1 MKCGLWVVFLI
12 NNSLCLLN
20 FLFKYFACLKI
31 YATFIIVV
39 AGIVGG
45 VVVVALRSLLQRVCN
60 TDSSPK
66 LALAFL
72 FVLKV
77 LLLLNLWLFVACSD
91 ALLSLPSLFCDL
103 RADRCVHISLEK
115 VFTPPKLWREEE
127 RGNPAHM
134 WQSCID
140 SLIDCHTAKTRG
152 KNDLPSSISL
162 CLHNLVHFV
171 H

>member
-12 NNSLCLLN
+12 NNSLCLLD

-39 AGIVGG
+39 
-45 VVVVALRSLLQRVCN
+45 VVALHSLLQRVCN

-91 ALLSLPSLFCDL
+91 ALPPVSPFPCHASSVILLQIVVRTHHWKECSHLQNYE
-103 RADRCVHISLEK
+103 EK
-115 VFTPPKLWREEE
+115 REE
-127 RGNPAHM
+127 RGNPTHM

-140 SLIDCHTAKTRG
+140 SLIDCHTAKRG
-152 KNDLPSSISL
+152 DLSSL
-162 CLHNLVHFV
+162 LL
-171 H
+171 

>member
-12 NNSLCLLN
+12 NNSLYLLD

-39 AGIVGG
+39 A
-45 VVVVALRSLLQRVCN
+45 VVVVALHSLLQRVCN

-66 LALAFL
+66 LVLAFL

-103 RADRCVHISLEK
+103 RADRCGHTYHWKKCSHLQNY
-115 VFTPPKLWREEE
+115 EE
-127 RGNPAHM
+127 RGRKGEPSAHV
-134 WQSCID
+134 
-140 SLIDCHTAKTRG
+140 AKLHRLVDWLPHSKRG
-152 KNDLPSSISL
+152 GKMIFLPSSFSL

>member
-12 NNSLCLLN
+12 NNSLCLLD

-39 AGIVGG
+39 V
-45 VVVVALRSLLQRVCN
+45 VVVVALHSLLQRVCN

-91 ALLSLPSLFCDL
+91 ALPPVSLPWSCCRSL
-103 RADRCVHISLEK
+103 CVHITGKSVHTSK
-115 VFTPPKLWREEE
+115 IMKRREE
-127 RGNPAHM
+127 RGKPAHM

-140 SLIDCHTAKTRG
+140 SLIDCHTAKRG
-152 KNDLPSSISL
+152 DLSTL
-162 CLHNLVHFV
+162 LLHFV
-171 H
+171 ST

>member
-12 NNSLCLLN
+12 NNSLCLLD

-39 AGIVGG
+39 VL
-45 VVVVALRSLLQRVCN
+45 VVVALHSLLQRVYN

-91 ALLSLPSLFCDL
+91 ALPPVFFACHASSMILLQIVVRTHHWKECSHLQNYEEKRRKGEPSAGTCG
-103 RADRCVHISLEK
+103 K
-115 VFTPPKLWREEE
+115 VAPTRWL
-127 RGNPAHM
+127 
-134 WQSCID
+134 
-140 SLIDCHTAKTRG
+140 TATQQKEGG
-152 KNDLPSSISL
+152 KMIFPPSSFSL
-162 CLHNLVHFV
+162 CT
-171 H
+171 

>member
-12 NNSLCLLN
+12 NNSLCLLD

-39 AGIVGG
+39 VA
-45 VVVVALRSLLQRVCN
+45 VVVVALHSLLQRVYN

-91 ALLSLPSLFCDL
+91 ALPPVFFACHASSMILLQIVVRTHHWKECSHLQNYEKKRRKGEPSAGTCGKVAPTRWLTARKEGKWSCHPPTS
-103 RADRCVHISLEK
+103 ACVYI
-115 VFTPPKLWREEE
+115 
-127 RGNPAHM
+127 
-134 WQSCID
+134 I
-140 SLIDCHTAKTRG
+140 
-152 KNDLPSSISL
+152 
-162 CLHNLVHFV
+162 
-171 H
+171 